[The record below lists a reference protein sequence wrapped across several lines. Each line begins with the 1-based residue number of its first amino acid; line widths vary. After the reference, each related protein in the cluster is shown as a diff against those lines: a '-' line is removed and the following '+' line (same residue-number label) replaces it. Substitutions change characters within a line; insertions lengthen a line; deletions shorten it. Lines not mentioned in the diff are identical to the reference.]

1 MSVPSDSSTVCPP
14 VAIPPP
20 SGIYMQTLAG
30 LEVSVQLPV
39 ALEKDIDKEDELAR
53 AVASLDNVALA
64 GSALDSILD
73 DE

>member
-1 MSVPSDSSTVCPP
+1 M
-14 VAIPPP
+14 
-20 SGIYMQTLAG
+20 
-30 LEVSVQLPV
+30 QLPV